1 MRQLSNVTNPSLV
14 IPTDS
19 IAAYCQRNGIQR
31 LALFGSAVRE
41 DFRPDSDVDLLVEFR
56 PDARVGFLALS
67 RMQRELSDLLQRQV
81 DLVPRDGLK
90 PQVRSSVLG
99 DAEVLYAWQAASSD
113 APQLREQIADI
124 LRTAFPDPVR

>member
-1 MRQLSNVTNPSLV
+1 MTNSSLV

-56 PDARVGFLALS
+56 SDARVGFLALS
-67 RMQRELSDLLQRQV
+67 RMQRELSDLFQRKV
-81 DLVPRDGLK
+81 DLVPQDGLK
-90 PQVRSSVLG
+90 PQVRGAVLG
-99 DAEVLYAWQAASSD
+99 DAEVLYA
-113 APQLREQIADI
+113 E
-124 LRTAFPDPVR
+124 